1 MAPASASL
9 AVSLSA
15 PVRLIPPRY
24 FRGRPRWS
32 RPIRASSSD
41 TNGAPSGERRIG
53 VLERRVGD
61 LRALVASVPPA
72 VVSIR
77 KNIGLNSI
85 AGFGFGIAFLAAL
98 ARQVIIRTQQQDS
111 SGSVSDLV
119 RRGHLKSGQRGIAK
133 PRVYNDPFNNSL
145 VKIDE
150 GTSTAQMFGKE
161 YRMAPVRLTNE
172 QQAMHQKRRSH
183 AYQWKR
189 PTVFLKEG
197 DPLPPDVDPE
207 TVRWIPVNHP
217 FAAGSVEV
225 DEETAKRN
233 VYQKDGV
240 PSRVKAEHEALRA
253 RLEASNDVT
262 PFSNGPRGM
271 QHSARSLKLSDEP
284 SGNLQQSKPDM
295 VNNQNGQPMLEPEPE
310 SSDNGS
316 LSKSFEGQ

>member
-1 MAPASASL
+1 MAPASVAI
-9 AVSLSA
+9 SLSLS
-15 PVRLIPPRY
+15 VRLIPPTY

-32 RPIRASSSD
+32 RPIRASSD
-41 TNGAPSGERRIG
+41 TNGVPNGERRIG
-53 VLERRVGD
+53 ALERRVGD

-77 KNIGLNSI
+77 KNIGLNSV
-85 AGFGFGIAFLAAL
+85 AGFCFGIAFLAAV
-98 ARQVIIRTQQQDS
+98 ARQVIIRTQHQDN
-111 SGSVSDLV
+111 SGSVADLV

-161 YRMAPVRLTNE
+161 YRVAPVRLTNE

-197 DPLPPDVDPE
+197 DPLPPDVDPD

-262 PFSNGPRGM
+262 LFSSGPRSV
-271 QHSARSLKLSDEP
+271 QHSARSLKLSDDEP
-284 SGNLQQSKPDM
+284 SGNLQHSKPDM
-295 VNNQNGQPMLEPEPE
+295 VDNQNGQPMLEPE

-316 LSKSFEGQ
+316 LSKSLEGQ